1 MGTTC
6 KSFYFQEMGWL
17 IRFPNE
23 GNERRK
29 YLYYSIS
36 FADLRNKQVRTKI
49 VLADIVD
56 NQMFENGFPHT
67 IGFFKE
73 SISNEMKFPANFL
86 EIRIIR
92 CIEEFWK
99 FLNDLDI

>member
-1 MGTTC
+1 METKC
-6 KSFYFQEMGWL
+6 ENFYFQEMGWL
-17 IRFPNE
+17 IRFPNA
-23 GNERRK
+23 GNEGRE
-29 YLYYSIS
+29 YSYYSIS
-36 FADLRNKQVRTKI
+36 FADLRNKQARTKI

-56 NQMFENGFPHT
+56 SQMFENGFPHT

-73 SISNEMKFPANFL
+73 LISNEMNFPVNFL